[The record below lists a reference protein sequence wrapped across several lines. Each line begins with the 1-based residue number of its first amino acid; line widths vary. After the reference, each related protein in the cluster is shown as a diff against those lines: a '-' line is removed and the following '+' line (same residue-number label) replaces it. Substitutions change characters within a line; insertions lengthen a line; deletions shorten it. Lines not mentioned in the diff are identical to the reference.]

1 MSGGALV
8 SLVANGAQDVY
19 LTGDPSITF
28 FKVIYRRHTNFAL
41 EAIEQSY
48 EGRSF
53 GRHTLTIQRNG
64 DLMTKTAVR
73 FRLPEVRS
81 DVVGNSLNKIAYV
94 RRLGHALIHH
104 AELFIGG
111 MSIDKQYGTWMD
123 IWYELTHTQ
132 EQERGYRELIG
143 DTDELTTLSGKDAL
157 DGRSEVLLPEAELLV
172 PLQFWFCQNY
182 GLALPLIAL
191 QYHEVR
197 MELYLTP
204 IEKCMV
210 YTGEAPNLSNYT
222 LADLGLLIDYVYLES
237 SERRKYAQLA
247 HEYLFSQVQYTG
259 HENVYGQ
266 VGSQSFNQKI
276 KINYNHPT
284 KELIWALK
292 LGAFSGKGNKSQYAG
307 GRGKFLC
314 YTNDDSAWKNEA
326 LDYAAKNLAEGC
338 VFINPPCVTGDRG
351 CIEGRP
357 VHRVSNVSNSGCN
370 DGHRVQVSV
379 VNNDV
384 SCLSCGSSS
393 STGSQDCD
401 TSYSMDE
408 INERSINVYVYDT
421 YLCDDFTLLGTDN
434 FEMFDLVDSARV
446 EVRHTNNNN
455 VSINCVEVKHRL
467 NLNDLSVPVEDFTYD
482 YRSSNDSK
490 LCVHRDVSVTQP
502 NNYGLRLDGR
512 GNPTLYAN
520 IQLNG
525 HNRIEMKT
533 GNYFNYYQTQNHHTR
548 TPADGINVYSFA
560 LTPEK
565 HQPSGTT
572 NLSRIDNTV
581 LNVTFGDKLRE
592 NSVLKLDLS
601 KDSEL
606 YIYGYS
612 YNILRC
618 MSGMAGVAYSS

>member
-1 MSGGALV
+1 MSGGALI

-53 GRHTLTIQRNG
+53 GRHTTIIQRNG

-73 FRLPEVRS
+73 VRLPAVRS
-81 DVVGNSLNKIAYV
+81 DVVGNKLNKIAYV
-94 RRLGHALIHH
+94 RRLGHALIQH
-104 AELFIGG
+104 AELFVGG

-132 EQERGYRELIG
+132 EQERGYNELIG
-143 DTDELTTLSGKDAL
+143 DVDELTTLTGKEAD
-157 DGRSEVLLPEAELLV
+157 DGRSEVLLPAAELLI

-197 MELYLTP
+197 LDLYLSP
-204 IEKCMV
+204 IEKLMV

-247 HEYLFSQVQYTG
+247 HEYLFSQIQFTG
-259 HENVYGQ
+259 AENVYSNG
-266 VGSQSFNQKI
+266 GTQSINQKV

-292 LGAFSGKGNKSQYAG
+292 LGAFSGKGNKSQFAG
-307 GRGKFLC
+307 GRGRFLC
-314 YTNDDSAWKNEA
+314 YTNDDSAWKTAA
-326 LDYAAKNLAEGC
+326 LDYAAKNLVEGC
-338 VFINPPCVTGDRG
+338 VFINPPCISDDHG
-351 CIEGRP
+351 CIEGRR
-357 VHRVSNVSNSGCN
+357 VHRVESEEDN
-370 DGHRVQVSV
+370 DGHRVA
-379 VNNDV
+379 VNLINHDV
-384 SCLSCGSSS
+384 SCLSSCGTSSCS
-393 STGSQDCD
+393 STTEPC
-401 TSYSMDE
+401 MDD
-408 INERSINVYVYDT
+408 INNTDIKVYVYDT
-421 YLCDDFTLLGTDN
+421 LLCDDFTLLGNDT
-434 FEMFDLVDSARV
+434 FEMFDLIDSAVV
-446 EVRHTNNNN
+446 EVKHTNGCN

-467 NLNDLSVPVEDFTYD
+467 NLNDVSVPIEDFSYD
-482 YRSSNDSK
+482 YRSANDSSR
-490 LCVHRDVSVTQP
+490 CVHRDVTVTQP

-512 GNPTLYAN
+512 GNPVMHGN

-525 HNRIEMKT
+525 HKRIETKS
-533 GNYFNYYQTQNHHTR
+533 GNYFNYYQPNNHHTR

-560 LTPEK
+560 LSPEK

-572 NLSRIDNTV
+572 NLSRIDNTI
-581 LNVTFGDKLRE
+581 LDITLGDRLRE
-592 NSVLKLDLS
+592 NSALKLDYA
-601 KDSEL
+601 KDTEL

-612 YNILRC
+612 YNILRV
-618 MSGMAGVAYSS
+618 MSGMGGVAYSS